1 MATGKIVRWI
11 DEKGFGFIERDDGCG
26 NIFVHIRDVDG
37 SADALDIAQKVEFNE
52 AVDKR
57 RGKPEAKN
65 VILI

>member
-1 MATGKIVRWI
+1 MATEKIVRWI
-11 DEKGFGFIERDDGCG
+11 DEKGFGFIERDNGGD

-37 SADALDIAQKVEFNE
+37 SADALDIGQKVEFNE